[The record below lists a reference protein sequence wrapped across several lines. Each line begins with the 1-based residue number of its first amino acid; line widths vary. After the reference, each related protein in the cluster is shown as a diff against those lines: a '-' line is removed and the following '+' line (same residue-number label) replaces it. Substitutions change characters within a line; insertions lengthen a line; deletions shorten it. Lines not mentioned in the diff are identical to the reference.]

1 MKDLSLKIAIIGS
14 GIAGNTIAHYLHAK
28 HDITVFEAE
37 SHIGGHTHTHQ
48 VQHEGKTVNV
58 DTGFIVFNDRTYPH
72 FINLLNE
79 LNVAWQPSSM
89 SFSVRCEN
97 TGLEYNGTS
106 LNSLFA
112 QRINLFKPSFH
123 RMIRDILRFNK
134 TSLELLADGNEIK
147 LGDYLRQGNYS
158 QQFIDQYIVPM
169 GAAIWSTDAKQM
181 LSFPARFFVRFFHHH
196 GMLTVNDRPEWRTI
210 SGGSASYVY
219 ALTAPFKHK
228 IRLNT
233 PVESVRRLK
242 TSVRVKPINGEEEK
256 FDFVFFACHSDQ
268 ALKMLLDKTAEE
280 TQILGAIPYQENTI
294 FLHHDINLMPKRKLA
309 WAAWNYHVTNPA
321 SNKVAVT
328 YNMNILQGLQSV
340 DPLLVT
346 LNHTHDIH
354 PDKVIKRLTYMHPV
368 YTLAGAAAQARHSE
382 ISGINRT
389 AYAGAY
395 WRNGFHEDG
404 VVSALEALKHFEQY
418 INAST

>member
-210 SGGSASYVY
+210 SGGSASYVH

-242 TSVRVKPINGEEEK
+242 TSVRVKPKNGEEEK

-294 FLHHDINLMPKRKLA
+294 FLHHDTNLMPKRKLA

-340 DPLLVT
+340 EPLLVT

-418 INAST
+418 INASK